1 MILIFL
7 HRHDHAAIVGV
18 HAADTAG
25 VHDQASFELCLFHK
39 KLLHGRSLHRKFFNL
54 SLHVIPAQIKPL
66 NVNILRRLR
75 QFMDIYSQPANFY
88 FTYSKLWYIL

>member
-25 VHDQASFELCLFHK
+25 VHDQAIFELYLIRK
-39 KLLHGRSLHRKFFNL
+39 KLFDGLGAVRCITMGDHQKASYG
-54 SLHVIPAQIKPL
+54 
-66 NVNILRRLR
+66 
-75 QFMDIYSQPANFY
+75 
-88 FTYSKLWYIL
+88 

>member
-25 VHDQASFELCLFHK
+25 IGAAGVKRQARKAMLADRQR
-39 KLLHGRSLHRKFFNL
+39 RSDRK
-54 SLHVIPAQIKPL
+54 SV
-66 NVNILRRLR
+66 V
-75 QFMDIYSQPANFY
+75 
-88 FTYSKLWYIL
+88 

>member
-39 KLLHGRSLHRKFFNL
+39 KLLHGLGAVRSIAVGDHQETFLR
-54 SLHVIPAQIKPL
+54 IPLPYLEA
-66 NVNILRRLR
+66 
-75 QFMDIYSQPANFY
+75 
-88 FTYSKLWYIL
+88 